1 MTDNMNAETVDVTL
15 ELIEH
20 ALSGIE
26 EGGGDSDLRDLRLLL
41 VELMALLDRD
51 PGIAKAAEDLYA
63 VAVAIVTDCVVGLP
77 LDPRKLHLL
86 GSSRRRLRD
95 RLEGPEPAW
104 AEPRGRFLQLRT
116 A

>member
-1 MTDNMNAETVDVTL
+1 MTYNMNAETVDVTL

-20 ALSGIE
+20 ALGGIE
-26 EGGGDSDLRDLRLLL
+26 QGGGDSDLRDLRLLL
-41 VELMALLDRD
+41 VELMALLDRN

-86 GSSRRRLRD
+86 GSARRRLRD
-95 RLEGPEPAW
+95 RLDGPETGWVQAPA
-104 AEPRGRFLQLRT
+104 RSLQLRT